1 MSFIRKTVAIADL
14 KTNSNNPRDLS
25 NEALQ
30 DLQDSLKDYPELL
43 AAQSIFC
50 DQNLV
55 VYGGNQRLQ
64 ALKNLGITE
73 IEVVIYD
80 LPKEQ
85 IETMAIRSNV
95 HSGTWNLKKLKTMPL
110 PILKSGGLNLQ
121 FADLPT
127 INSNLPNNERTNNS
141 NEYATDESDDHFATT
156 QKQATKQDAE
166 ALTLESN
173 TNYANSINEFKNEST
188 DTLFPLSIVLTK
200 QEKQAWDKF
209 KSDLKEKGYKG
220 AFKDTTALQVIIDNL
235 PILLSNVP
243 TFQEKE
249 A

>member
-1 MSFIRKTVAIADL
+1 MSYIRKIVKVSELIPN
-14 KTNSNNPRDLS
+14 KENPRTVTEQAMQELES
-25 NEALQ
+25 SLQ
-30 DLQDSLKDYPELL
+30 DFPELL
-43 AAQSIFC
+43 AAQAIFC
-50 DQNLV
+50 DQDLV

-110 PILKSGGLNLQ
+110 PILKAGGLNLQ
-121 FADLPT
+121 FSDLPP
-127 INSNLPNNERTNNS
+127 INSTLPNKELTS
-141 NEYATDESDDHFATT
+141 NEYETENETYATDESDDNFAIN
-156 QKQATKQDAE
+156 QKQAMKQDE
-166 ALTLESN
+166 DALTLDNN
-173 TNYANSINEFKNEST
+173 TNYANSNEFKNEVT

-200 QEKQAWDKF
+200 QEKVIWDKF
-209 KSDLKEKGYKG
+209 KNELKENGLKGFISDSI
-220 AFKDTTALQVIIDNL
+220 AFKN
-235 PILLSNVP
+235 ILNNKLLLNNNVP
-243 TFQEKE
+243 NN